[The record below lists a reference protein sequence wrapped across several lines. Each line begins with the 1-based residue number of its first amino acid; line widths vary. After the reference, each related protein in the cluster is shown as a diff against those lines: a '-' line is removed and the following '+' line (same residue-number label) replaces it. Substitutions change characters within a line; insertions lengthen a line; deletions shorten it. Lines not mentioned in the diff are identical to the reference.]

1 MLGWFD
7 GCLIPCLTRQRLR
20 LRLGSLLLAVLVGPP
35 SLAVFTSLGG
45 GLLSRLLVGVRQFS
59 ECALVAFLCFC
70 GFLAGSRFSEDLG
83 FRESGRQGAT

>member
-45 GLLSRLLVGVRQFS
+45 LFSRLFVGVRQFS

-70 GFLAGSRFSEDLG
+70 GFLAGLRFSENSG